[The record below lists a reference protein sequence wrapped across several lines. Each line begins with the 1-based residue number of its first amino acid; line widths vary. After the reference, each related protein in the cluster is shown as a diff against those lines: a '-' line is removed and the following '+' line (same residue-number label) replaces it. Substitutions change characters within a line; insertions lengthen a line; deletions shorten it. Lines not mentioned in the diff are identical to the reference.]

1 MFDNLFG
8 FAGPLGTAFALV
20 ALLAGAVVMSMLGG
34 KVAQLSSGP
43 SSRRARI

>member
-8 FAGPLGTAFALV
+8 FAGPLGTAFGLV
-20 ALLAGAVVMSMLGG
+20 GFLASVVVLSLIGG
-34 KVAQLSSGP
+34 KLSMLSSGP

>member
-20 ALLAGAVVMSMLGG
+20 GVLAIPFIFTMMGG
-34 KVAQLSSGP
+34 KVSSLAA
-43 SSRRARI
+43 RRARI